1 MGEIGVPRREFLY
14 EMKFWEVRRIIRGY
28 RNRQRPS
35 WEQARLNAFFIMSAM
50 ADLKGSGINS
60 DLDLITFPWE
70 REEMEA
76 NLPSEEEVAD
86 MTDMIESIN
95 SQSQ

>member
-1 MGEIGVPRREFLY
+1 
-14 EMKFWEVRRIIRGY
+14 
-28 RNRQRPS
+28 
-35 WEQARLNAFFIMSAM
+35 MSAM

-70 REEMEA
+70 REEMEE